1 MWAMN
6 NVFILAVVLA
16 ATYLL
21 LWPLHPYP
29 FSWALKAAPVLL
41 LALVA
46 QFSDLRLRDKILY
59 ALAMLTSASGD
70 IFLDLDRTLYL
81 KQALFSFL
89 LTQWCYIALLW
100 PRRTVSGFPAVL
112 ALLVP
117 AVCAASMLYLFYPQ
131 TGALWWPVIIY
142 VVFLWGM
149 VALALLSGQWP
160 VAVGGSLFFIAD
172 SLIGV
177 NRFWLLFEH
186 STPVIVS
193 LYISGQLLLGYG
205 LLLRRNIAADTR
217 LV

>member
-1 MWAMN
+1 MN

-16 ATYLL
+16 AAYLL

-46 QFSDLRLRDKILY
+46 QFSDLSLRDKILY
-59 ALAMLTSASGD
+59 ALAMFTSASGD
-70 IFLDLDRTLYL
+70 VFLDLDRTLYL

-89 LTQWCYIALLW
+89 LTQGCYIALLW
-100 PRRTVSGFPAVL
+100 PRRTVSGMKAVL
-112 ALLVP
+112 ALMIP
-117 AVCAASMLYLFYPQ
+117 AVWGAFLLFQFYPN
-131 TGALWWPVIIY
+131 TGSLWWPVVIY
-142 VVFLWGM
+142 VMFLWGM
-149 VALALLSGQWP
+149 VVLALFSGQWP
-160 VAVGGSLFFIAD
+160 VAVGGTLFFIAD

-177 NRFWLLFEH
+177 NRFWLPFEH

-205 LLLRRNIAADTR
+205 LLLRRNIAAGTR

>member
-46 QFSDLRLRDKILY
+46 QFSDLRRRDKILY

-100 PRRTVSGFPAVL
+100 PRRTVIGMKAVVALVIPAVWGVF
-112 ALLVP
+112 LL
-117 AVCAASMLYLFYPQ
+117 YQFYPN
-131 TGALWWPVIIY
+131 TGNLWWPVVVY

-149 VALALLSGQWP
+149 VALALLSGHWL
-160 VAVGGSLFFIAD
+160 VAVGGALFFIAD

-177 NRFWLLFEH
+177 NRFWMPFEN